1 VKKAVAG
8 ALVLAGVVVAAVLAN
23 QAVERDLEYRRLI
36 AHGDEAL
43 SRGETFV
50 AIEAFSGAIALRRGS
65 MLAYLKRGEAH
76 QRRGDTPDKLS
87 AALRDL
93 RTATE
98 LEPSATRAIEEL
110 GDVNFKLRRY
120 ANAADN
126 YESYLRLDDRSA
138 AVFYK
143 LALALRAD
151 GRLARAVSALHES
164 IKLNPFFAEAHYV
177 LGLCLKEREQLKDAR
192 AEFEQAVRLS
202 PAIIPAREEL
212 ADLYRLQGQT
222 REEIDQLEALAAL
235 DPKKAERSI
244 AVGLAY
250 LEAGRHERAV
260 TTLGS
265 AAERFQEHPGVYAA
279 LGQVWLRAA
288 EDRAD
293 PIDAKKALEA
303 LEPVASQSS
312 ASSEVLG
319 LYARALTLAGE
330 TERAEQTFRQA
341 AQRFPIDPDVLLRFA
356 DLAERMGH
364 FENARQALVRYTSLI
379 DDDRDQPAHAA
390 QIADL
395 SLELNDVATAIQW
408 YEKSEA
414 LAPADATQLV
424 RLAEAQIKAHRT
436 HDAEATLARALAKD
450 PTNPKAAALMRRLQP
465 IPTGTTGAGGA
476 TGASGAADPAPQAR

>member
-8 ALVLAGVVVAAVLAN
+8 ALALAAVVVAAVLAN

-43 SRGETFV
+43 SRGQTFV

-138 AVFYK
+138 AVYYK
-143 LALALRAD
+143 LALASRAG

-177 LGLCLKEREQLKDAR
+177 LGLCLKESEQPKDAR

-202 PAIIPAREEL
+202 PAMIPAREEL
-212 ADLYRLQGQT
+212 ADLYHLQGQT

-235 DPKKAERSI
+235 DPRKAERSI

-250 LEAGRHERAV
+250 LEAGKRERAV

-288 EDRAD
+288 EDRGD
-293 PIDAKKALEA
+293 PTDAKKALEA

-312 ASSEVLG
+312 ASSEILG
-319 LYARALTLAGE
+319 LYGRALTLAGE
-330 TERAEQTFRQA
+330 PERAEEAFRQA
-341 AQRFPIDPDVLLRFA
+341 AQRFPIDPDVLLLFA
-356 DLAERMGH
+356 DLAERLGH
-364 FENARQALVRYTSLI
+364 FEDARQALIRYSALI
-379 DDDRDQPAHAA
+379 DDDRDQSAHAA

-395 SLELNDVATAIQW
+395 SIDLNDAAAAIWW

-414 LAPADATQLV
+414 LAPADASQLA
-424 RLAEAQIKAHRT
+424 RLAEAQMKAHRT

-450 PTNPKAAALMRRLQP
+450 PTNAAAMALAKRLQP
-465 IPTGTTGAGGA
+465 IQPV
-476 TGASGAADPAPQAR
+476 PPPQAR